1 MGRWATGPRRRPCP
15 DEADGGGDGATPDT
29 PPAGDARAAPPPP
42 PGRPAAHRDRR
53 WWDREYGLSARA
65 AHRPPERPGR
75 TEPDANP
82 AEKAPRPV
90 ADRPDRKAAVP
101 GVDPEAEAKAARRTR
116 FIAI

>member
-1 MGRWATGPRRRPCP
+1 MGYRTAPPPLPG
-15 DEADGGGDGATPDT
+15 EADGGGNGETPDT
-29 PPAGDARAAPPPP
+29 PPAGDARTAPPPP

-53 WWDREYGLSARA
+53 WWDREYGSSARA

-101 GVDPEAEAKAARRTR
+101 GVDPEAEVEAARRTG